1 MDETSLPI
9 DQLWKEILFLSD
21 QGIFV
26 VVISDS
32 VGCAGLCKMVA
43 WLLIL
48 LASVSI
54 RGEASLSVRR
64 VTWAPV
70 LECVP
75 IQSLDNDIPLVEP
88 DDLLDSLAVYDD
100 YDESN
105 RVKKDE
111 KWKLRMFKREEE
123 NYEDEDED
131 EAMLMN
137 KRGQPWKMRM
147 FKKSHPWAVKMY
159 KEGCQSRK
167 KRSKK
172 IKNRFILFFSIMA
185 TDTKGK

>member
-1 MDETSLPI
+1 M
-9 DQLWKEILFLSD
+9 
-21 QGIFV
+21 
-26 VVISDS
+26 
-32 VGCAGLCKMVA
+32 
-43 WLLIL
+43 
-48 LASVSI
+48 
-54 RGEASLSVRR
+54 
-64 VTWAPV
+64 
-70 LECVP
+70 
-75 IQSLDNDIPLVEP
+75 EP

-185 TDTKGK
+185 TDTKGKEVTDW